1 MSLDE
6 LEDAFRERQARS
18 GARLVIV
25 AMQIP
30 EDGIRFLRPQLQRQ
44 GERLSEHVRKLIHQ
58 DVTWAT

>member
-6 LEDAFRERQARS
+6 LEDAFRERQALS

-30 EDGIRFLRPQLQRQ
+30 EVDIRFLRPQLQRR
-44 GERLSEHVRKLIHQ
+44 GESLSGMRHAGHRLDIG
-58 DVTWAT
+58 